1 MKKLIALFIALVLI
15 PVASIT
21 AGDLNKEKE
30 KKSAAVDNLTV
41 GITSDNSGLKTS
53 SANVLSNLISDA
65 YLEDSDA
72 RKAMIPLL
80 QMLENGKND
89 CERIAA
95 AVALY
100 KLGNGIGIYR
110 LRGVALFDDN
120 EKVSKVCKN
129 LYYTFHKLNGTEYLI
144 DI

>member
-1 MKKLIALFIALVLI
+1 MKKIIAVLLALIVI
-15 PVASIT
+15 PVMS
-21 AGDLNKEKE
+21 LNAEELPKE
-30 KKSAAVDNLTV
+30 KKVAAVDNLTV
-41 GITSDNSGLKTS
+41 GITSDNSGLRTS
-53 SANVLSNLISDA
+53 SANVLSNLITDA

-80 QMLENGKND
+80 EMLDKGKTD

>member
-1 MKKLIALFIALVLI
+1 MKNLVVIFLTLVLI
-15 PVASIT
+15 PLATIT
-21 AGDLNKEKE
+21 AGDLNKE

-41 GITSDNSGLKTS
+41 GITSDNSGLRTS
-53 SANVLSNLISDA
+53 SANVLSNLITDT

-80 QMLENGKND
+80 EMLDKGKTD

-100 KLGNGIGIYR
+100 KLGNSIGIYR

-120 EKVSKVCKN
+120 EKVSTVCKN

>member
-1 MKKLIALFIALVLI
+1 MKNLIVVFLTLVLI
-15 PVASIT
+15 PLATIT
-21 AGDLNKEKE
+21 AGDLNKE

-41 GITSDNSGLKTS
+41 GITSDNNGLRTS
-53 SANVLSNLISDA
+53 AANVLSNLITDA

-80 QMLENGKND
+80 EMLDKGKTD

-100 KLGNGIGIYR
+100 KLGNSIGIYR

>member
-1 MKKLIALFIALVLI
+1 MKTLMAMFLALVLI
-15 PVASIT
+15 PAVIVN
-21 AGDLNKEKE
+21 AGDLNKE

-41 GITSDNSGLKTS
+41 GITSDNSGLRTS
-53 SANVLSNLISDA
+53 SANVLTNLITDA
-65 YLEDSDA
+65 YLQDSDA

-80 QMLENGKND
+80 EMLEKGKTD

-120 EKVSKVCKN
+120 EKVSQVCKN

>member
-1 MKKLIALFIALVLI
+1 MKNLIVVFLALVLI
-15 PVASIT
+15 PIATIS
-21 AGDLNKEKE
+21 AGDSNKD

-41 GITSDNSGLKTS
+41 GITSDNSGLRTS
-53 SANVLSNLISDA
+53 SANVLTNLITDA

-80 QMLENGKND
+80 VMLEKGKTD

>member
-1 MKKLIALFIALVLI
+1 MKKIIAVLLALIVV
-15 PVASIT
+15 PVMS
-21 AGDLNKEKE
+21 LNAEELPKE
-30 KKSAAVDNLTV
+30 KKVAAVDNLTV
-41 GITSDNSGLKTS
+41 GITSDNSGLRTS
-53 SANVLSNLISDA
+53 SANVLSNLITDA

-80 QMLENGKND
+80 EMLDKGKTD

>member
-1 MKKLIALFIALVLI
+1 MKYLIVIYLALVLI
-15 PVASIT
+15 PITTIT
-21 AGDLNKEKE
+21 AGDLNKD
-30 KKSAAVDNLTV
+30 KKSAVVDNLTV
-41 GITSDNSGLKTS
+41 GITSDNSGLRTS
-53 SANVLSNLISDA
+53 SANVLTNLITNA

-80 QMLENGKND
+80 EMLDKGKTD

-120 EKVSKVCKN
+120 EKVSTVCKN

>member
-1 MKKLIALFIALVLI
+1 MKKIIAVLLALIVV
-15 PVASIT
+15 PVMS
-21 AGDLNKEKE
+21 LNAEELPKE
-30 KKSAAVDNLTV
+30 KKVAAVDNLTV
-41 GITSDNSGLKTS
+41 GITSDNSGLRTS
-53 SANVLSNLISDA
+53 SSNVLSNLITDA

-80 QMLENGKND
+80 EMLDKGKTD

-100 KLGNGIGIYR
+100 KLGNSIGIYR

-144 DI
+144 NI